1 MTPRCAERSCA
12 RCALMMSTRPTGCC
26 GSGRRRR
33 RTGWNGW
40 CPTLRPRGYCC
51 RAISPTG
58 RRFLE
63 LGGSRAHMV
72 PRNRCRKLHGDR
84 PRPPEM
90 TEARRS
96 APRSHQQAGRLR
108 RLFQHV
114 LNRLVLGD
122 TGSHSRPVLAL
133 GAEQVVVRIN
143 EHDRSTLW
151 IAFHCL
157 LPFTNC
163 ADEGGLS
170 ARECLSENRIRDGPS
185 LIRVGAISLHVATH
199 PIGMLGLVA
208 VT

>member
-1 MTPRCAERSCA
+1 MC
-12 RCALMMSTRPTGCC
+12 STVLFSVTLAPTAAQFLP
-26 GSGRRRR
+26 SG
-33 RTGWNGW
+33 
-40 CPTLRPRGYCC
+40 L
-51 RAISPTG
+51 
-58 RRFLE
+58 
-63 LGGSRAHMV
+63 
-72 PRNRCRKLHGDR
+72 
-84 PRPPEM
+84 
-90 TEARRS
+90 S
-96 APRSHQQAGRLR
+96 A
-108 RLFQHV
+108 
-114 LNRLVLGD
+114 
-122 TGSHSRPVLAL
+122 
-133 GAEQVVVRIN
+133 RIN